1 MSILEGSL
9 ALDVAAA
16 LEAADAPYD
25 LVLNKRIAGTPVTW
39 APHLCRG
46 WRDQFAQDTVDG
58 TLIRATDVRV
68 MIIAG
73 SLDVEP
79 TTSDR
84 VTVNGVT
91 YAVIVSVKRDPAG
104 ALWELQARS

>member
-16 LEAADAPYD
+16 LEAAALPYD
-25 LVLNKRIAGTPVTW
+25 LTLQKRIAGTPVTW
-39 APHLCRG
+39 APHACRG
-46 WRDQFAQDTVDG
+46 WRDQFTQDTVDG
-58 TLIRATDVRV
+58 TLIRATDARV

-73 SLDVEP
+73 SLAIEP

-91 YAVIVSVKRDPAG
+91 YTVIVGVKRDPAG
-104 ALWELQARS
+104 ATWELQARS